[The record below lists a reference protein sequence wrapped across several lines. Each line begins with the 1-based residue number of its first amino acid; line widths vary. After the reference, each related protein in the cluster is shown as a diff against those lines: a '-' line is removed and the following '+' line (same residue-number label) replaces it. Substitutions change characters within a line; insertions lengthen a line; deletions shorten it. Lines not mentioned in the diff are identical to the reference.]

1 MPCRKRGPFA
11 MLEPPGRPLTVLLI
25 EDHPGDAQTIRATL
39 AAASD
44 PTFAVEQVGRLTQG
58 LERLRAPGIDVVLLD
73 LMLPDSSGLDTFR
86 QVHAQVPHIPIV
98 VLTDSDDESLAVAI
112 VRDGAQDYL
121 IKGLVDGGLVARA
134 IRDAVE
140 RKQLEDRSR
149 LLYESLERRVAER
162 TGELA
167 AANEELEAF
176 TYSVSHDLRAPL
188 RHIAGFVRL
197 LEEHAQNGLDPK
209 ARHYLDRIHEGA
221 QQMGRLV
228 DDLLLLA
235 RVGRLAPEPHPV
247 ALQKLVGDV
256 ITDLAPEYA
265 GRRIDWRVGEL
276 PEVACDPGLMRV
288 VFTNLLSNAVKYTRP
303 RAQATVEIGSTMR
316 HGSRALFVK
325 DNGVGFDMKYADKL
339 FGVFQRLHGAGE
351 FEGTGVGLATVRRII
366 RKHGGEIS
374 ADAAPDQ
381 GATFFFTLSA
391 LRSAA

>member
-1 MPCRKRGPFA
+1 MT
-11 MLEPPGRPLTVLLI
+11 EPPGRPLTVLLI
-25 EDHPGDAQTIRATL
+25 EDHPGDAQLIRATL
-39 AAASD
+39 TAAAGAA
-44 PTFAVEQVGRLTQG
+44 FAIEHVDRLTRG
-58 LERLRAPGIDVVLLD
+58 LERLRAGGIDVVLLD
-73 LMLPDSSGLDTFR
+73 LALPDSAGLETFR
-86 QVHAQVPHIPIV
+86 RVQAQAPAIPII
-98 VLTDSDDESLAVAI
+98 VLTDSDDESLAVTI

-140 RKQLEDRSR
+140 RKHLEDRSR
-149 LLYESLERRVAER
+149 LLHESLERRVAER

-188 RHIAGFVRL
+188 RHIDGFVRL
-197 LEEHAQNGLDPK
+197 LEEHAQGRLDPK
-209 ARHYLDRIHEGA
+209 ARHYLERIHEGA

-235 RVGRLAPEPHPV
+235 RIGRLAPEPHAV

-256 ITDLAPEYA
+256 ITDLAPEYS
-265 GRRIDWRVGEL
+265 GRQIDWRVGEL
-276 PEVACDPGLMRV
+276 PEVECDPGLMRV

-303 RAQATVEIGSTMR
+303 RARATVEIGSTMR
-316 HGSRALFVK
+316 HGERALFVK

-374 ADAAPDQ
+374 ADAAPDR
-381 GATFFFTLSA
+381 GATFFFTLST